1 MCFIFHFEF
10 YSLGICKKSHYDW
23 VGIFS
28 FKYCLVNA
36 FGRSVRG
43 ICVVFFSL
51 LLLHAFI
58 WMSSKS
64 WSRAEP
70 SSIVY
75 IKTGIENI
83 EDRYKTTKSNWTEL
97 NWTEAN
103 RQSQFSG
110 HFVFNVFC
118 CVTWCWCCE
127 WFLCSLF
134 FLIRR
139 STLKTNEMKL
149 INWTYLLPLSYFIS
163 TCSWLCRCCCCC
175 CCSRSSFNRW
185 AKSTH
190 TQ

>member
-43 ICVVFFSL
+43 ICVVFFSSFCFM
-51 LLLHAFI
+51 H
-58 WMSSKS
+58 SSE
-64 WSRAEP
+64 WAQRVGAEQSP
-70 SSIVY
+70 AALCILKQALRILRIV
-75 IKTGIENI
+75 TRQPN
-83 EDRYKTTKSNWTEL
+83 RTEL

-134 FLIRR
+134 FFLIRR
-139 STLKTNEMKL
+139 STLKTNKMKL

-175 CCSRSSFNRW
+175 CSRSSFNRW